1 MREFFKIM
9 GQYFAPYKKYVA
21 GTLSFNVLSAFFNV
35 FSFTLLLPILNI
47 LFQIDKGTYHLMSF
61 SDGSLKDVTDIVID
75 FNEGDENMT
84 FITTKKK
91 PRKRKT
97 VSMERSGRM
106 P

>member
-9 GQYFAPYKKYVA
+9 GHYFAPYKKYVA

-61 SDGSLKDVTDIVID
+61 SDGSFKDVALNNLYYYSQQLINHYGAVWW
-75 FNEGDENMT
+75 
-84 FITTKKK
+84 
-91 PRKRKT
+91 P
-97 VSMERSGRM
+97 VRSD
-106 P
+106 